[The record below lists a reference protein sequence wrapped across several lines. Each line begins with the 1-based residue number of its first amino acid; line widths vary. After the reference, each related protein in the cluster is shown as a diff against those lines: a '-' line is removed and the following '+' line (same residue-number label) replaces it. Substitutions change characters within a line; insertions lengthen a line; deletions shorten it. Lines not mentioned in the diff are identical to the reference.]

1 MKFLLKDANGNVVQS
16 ASAPQWTVPQKGSAT
31 SQPVDEAVFTDQAT
45 SGTLYKWDGTQYH
58 YNWSTKGVTAGFY
71 YKIGVKLDDGQTYYT
86 YISLR

>member
-58 YNWSTKGVTAGFY
+58 YNWSTKGVLPASTTRDRCEARRR
-71 YKIGVKLDDGQTYYT
+71 QTYYT